1 MNSNPES
8 TPATAAVPRRR
19 FKWRYLFL
27 GVLAAGALL
36 VVTLVLSLLPGRE
49 VRAIRSAVAGAH
61 SAGVDTKISFGLGR
75 VALGLARFIGGF
87 GPLDADAKLAL
98 GAIRGADVSIQELR
112 EKLAPAERLNVL
124 EATDEAMGRKGWERV
139 VGVVES
145 DAHMGDEIVGIYAPR
160 TLKSDEELS
169 LALFVLED
177 RQLITV
183 AARCRLEP
191 LIELASRHGAFQR
204 HADEN

>member
-8 TPATAAVPRRR
+8 TPVAAAAPRRR

-27 GVLAAGALL
+27 GVLVAGGIFVLA
-36 VVTLVLSLLPGRE
+36 LVLSLMPGRE
-49 VRAIRSAVAGAH
+49 VQAIRSAVAGAH
-61 SAGVDTKISFGLGR
+61 SAGVETKISFGLGR
-75 VALGLARFIGGF
+75 IALGLVRFIGGF
-87 GPLDADAKLAL
+87 GPLDADAKLAM

-112 EKLAPAERLNVL
+112 EKLAPGERLNVL
-124 EATDEAMGRKGWERV
+124 TATDEAMARKGWERV
-139 VGVVES
+139 VGVVEG
-145 DAHMGDEIVGIYAPR
+145 DARMGDEIIGIYAPR
-160 TLKSDEELS
+160 TLKSDDELS

-204 HADEN
+204 RDGEN

>member
-8 TPATAAVPRRR
+8 TPAAAAVPRRR

-36 VVTLVLSLLPGRE
+36 VVALVLSLLPGRE
-49 VRAIRSAVAGAH
+49 VRVIRSAVAGAH
-61 SAGVDTKISFGLGR
+61 SAGVDTKISFGVGR
-75 VALGLARFIGGF
+75 VALGLARFIGGC
-87 GPLDADAKLAL
+87 GPLDSDAKLAL

-112 EKLAPAERLNVL
+112 GKLAPRERLNVL

-139 VGVVES
+139 VGVVEG

-160 TLKSDEELS
+160 TLKSDDELS

-204 HADEN
+204 HTDEN

>member
-1 MNSNPES
+1 MNPSLNNAPLTVS
-8 TPATAAVPRRR
+8 PPPRR

-27 GVLAAGALL
+27 GVLAAGGIFVLA
-36 VVTLVLSLLPGRE
+36 LVLSLMPGRE
-49 VRAIRSAVAGAH
+49 VQTIRGAVAGAH
-61 SAGVDTKISFGLGR
+61 SAGVETKISFGLGR
-75 VALGLARFIGGF
+75 IALGLVRFIGSF

-112 EKLAPAERLNVL
+112 EKLAPGERLNVL
-124 EATDEAMGRKGWERV
+124 TATDEAMARKGWERV
-139 VGVVES
+139 VGVVEG
-145 DAHMGDEIVGIYAPR
+145 DAHMGDEIIGIYAPR
-160 TLKSDEELS
+160 TLKSDDELS
-169 LALFVLED
+169 LAIFVLED

>member
-8 TPATAAVPRRR
+8 TPVAAAAPRRR

-36 VVTLVLSLLPGRE
+36 VVALVLSLLPGRE
-49 VRAIRSAVAGAH
+49 VRAIRTAVASAH
-61 SAGVDTKISFGLGR
+61 SAGVETKISFGLGR
-75 VALGLARFIGGF
+75 VALGLARFVGGF
-87 GPLDADAKLAL
+87 GPLDADAKLAM

-112 EKLAPAERLNVL
+112 EKLAPGERLNVL
-124 EATDEAMGRKGWERV
+124 TATDEAMARKGWERV
-139 VGVVES
+139 VGVVEG
-145 DAHMGDEIVGIYAPR
+145 DAHMGDEIIGIYAPR
-160 TLKSDEELS
+160 TLKSDDELS